1 MQRLAPAAFTL
12 DPLVASCHARGM
24 NQHVLPLEGVHNFR
38 DYGGYA
44 GADGAHLR
52 TGLLWRSAQH
62 GDATDADL
70 EAIRALDLGTVIDL
84 RGPSE
89 REAKPCRRYPGFA
102 AEVLHHHDETAG
114 LALHV
119 DAAKDA
125 ISAAEARRAMQDL
138 YSGIAWRPNL
148 VPMLRRYFDVLEGRD
163 SASLVHCV
171 AGKDRTGFAV
181 AMLHHALGVHADD
194 IMADYLMTN
203 VAGRVEAR
211 IAAGASQ
218 IRARYGA
225 IDDETVRTLMG
236 VEESYLAEAF
246 RTIRERHG
254 DLDAYLA
261 EVLGVDAPRV
271 AALRARYLE
280 G

>member
-1 MQRLAPAAFTL
+1 
-12 DPLVASCHARGM
+12 M
-24 NQHVLPLEGVHNFR
+24 NDRVLPLEGIHNFR

-44 GADGAHLR
+44 GADGARLR
-52 TGLLWRSAQH
+52 NGVLWRSAQH
-62 GDATDADL
+62 GDATEADL
-70 EAIRALDLGTVIDL
+70 AAIKALGLGTVIDL

-102 AEVLHHHDETAG
+102 AEVLFHDDETAG

-125 ISAAEARRAMQDL
+125 ISAADARKAMQDL
-138 YSGIAWRPNL
+138 YAGIAWRPNL
-148 VPMLRRYFDVLEGRD
+148 VPMLKRYFEVLQGRD

-181 AMLHHALGVHADD
+181 AMLHHALGVHGDD
-194 IMADYLMTN
+194 IMADYLLTN

-218 IRARYGA
+218 IRERYGP
-225 IDDETVRTLMG
+225 IDDETVRVLMG
-236 VEESYLAEAF
+236 VEECYLAESFKA
-246 RTIRERHG
+246 IRARHG
-254 DLDAYLA
+254 DADTYLA
-261 EVLGVDAPRV
+261 EVLEIDAPRI
-271 AALRARYLE
+271 AALRERYLE
-280 G
+280 S

>member
-1 MQRLAPAAFTL
+1 
-12 DPLVASCHARGM
+12 M
-24 NQHVLPLEGVHNFR
+24 NDRVLPLEGVHNFR

-44 GADGAHLR
+44 GAEGARLR
-52 TGLLWRSAQH
+52 SGVLWRSAQH
-62 GDATDADL
+62 GDATDSDL
-70 EAIRALDLGTVIDL
+70 EAIRALALGTVIDL

-89 REAKPCRRYPGFA
+89 RESKPCRRYPGFA

-125 ISAAEARRAMQDL
+125 ISAAEARQAMQDL
-138 YSGIAWRPNL
+138 YAGIAWRPNL
-148 VPMLRRYFDVLEGRD
+148 VPMLKRYFDVLEERA

-203 VAGRVEAR
+203 AAGRVEAR

-218 IRARYGA
+218 IRDRYGA

-246 RTIRERHG
+246 KAIRERHG
-254 DLDAYLA
+254 DLDTYLA
-261 EVLGVDAPRV
+261 EVLEVDAPRV
-271 AALRARYLE
+271 AALRQRYLE

>member
-1 MQRLAPAAFTL
+1 
-12 DPLVASCHARGM
+12 M
-24 NQHVLPLEGVHNFR
+24 NERVLPLEGVHNFR

-44 GADGAHLR
+44 GSGGARLR

-70 EAIRALDLGTVIDL
+70 DAIKALHIGTVIDL

-89 REAKPCRRYPGFA
+89 RQAKPCRRYPGFA

-119 DAAKDA
+119 DAAADA
-125 ISAAEARRAMQDL
+125 ISAADARRAMQEL
-138 YSGIAWRPNL
+138 YAGIAWRPNL
-148 VPMLRRYFDVLEGRD
+148 VPMLRRYFDVLETREG
-163 SASLVHCV
+163 ASLVHCV

-181 AMLHHALGVHADD
+181 ALLHHVLGVDHDD
-194 IMADYLMTN
+194 IMADYLLTN

-211 IAAGASQ
+211 IAAGALQ
-218 IRARYGA
+218 IRQRYGS

-236 VEESYLAEAF
+236 VDESYLATAF
-246 RTIRERHG
+246 DAIRARHG
-254 DLDAYLA
+254 GIESYLD
-261 EVLGVDAPRV
+261 EVLGVDAARSEV
-271 AALRARYLE
+271 LRARYLE